1 MASSNQPQS
10 IHDFT
15 VKVSFFVISLAKIH
29 VLYIVCVHDDVQFQR
44 SSFVDFILFLFLW
57 IFGRWMVKSI
67 YLISGNGINF
77 MFDLALAEKRN
88 AVFFWLGFD
97 LWVMMLQDAKGN
109 DVNLG
114 IYKGK
119 VLLIVNVASQ
129 WYALASLNTLFRST
143 LRVKSDAYLYWL
155 P

>member
-1 MASSNQPQS
+1 
-10 IHDFT
+10 
-15 VKVSFFVISLAKIH
+15 
-29 VLYIVCVHDDVQFQR
+29 
-44 SSFVDFILFLFLW
+44 
-57 IFGRWMVKSI
+57 
-67 YLISGNGINF
+67 